1 MKMYLG
7 KKRGIPN
14 CKTAAAAA
22 RITPP
27 MLNLFR
33 VERALNFT
41 ITYQISK
48 SVPYFQ
54 RCYSCG
60 GMNYNSKMVGGKSN
74 RRNAERKNQKSA
86 APVWRP
92 VSTQSC
98 SADVKDV
105 DDGVNVEVGSRV
117 KRYEGSSSGVLES
130 QDGHRGAKLAE
141 PNIVDK
147 EEGKAF
153 EGSVSSTDKHS
164 ISLEVGSSLLRFI
177 KGKGGSMQEKIEG
190 EMGIKI
196 IFPSSRTEDSIIIE
210 GSSPDSVAR
219 ASERIQLIIGEVV
232 KSSALDYSHFVSL
245 PLALYPQLVDQL
257 VNFQSSILGM
267 HDPNPD
273 EVLDSSSNKDT
284 TDEEDRDQ
292 KVNKAPQVAVTL
304 KAQEDGGNVKVDVTN
319 IPRVSY
325 PPKSQAT
332 SASKPKSSTLFELG
346 IDKSIFIK
354 PKTFHLT
361 VLMLKLWN
369 KERVNAAVRIFE
381 SIADEVMDALDG
393 QPVSIR
399 LKGLDCMRGSPA
411 KARVLYAP
419 VEVVGGEDRLLQ
431 ACKVITDAFIKGG
444 LVLEKD
450 AKQALKLHAT
460 VMNARHRK
468 SKTKTRNFDSFDAR
482 GIMEQFGSKEWG
494 EYLIREVHLSQRFVF
509 DEDGYYHRCASI
521 PLPENPQAD

>member
-1 MKMYLG
+1 
-7 KKRGIPN
+7 
-14 CKTAAAAA
+14 
-22 RITPP
+22 
-27 MLNLFR
+27 
-33 VERALNFT
+33 
-41 ITYQISK
+41 
-48 SVPYFQ
+48 
-54 RCYSCG
+54 
-60 GMNYNSKMVGGKSN
+60 MNYNSKMVGGKSN
-74 RRNAERKNQKSA
+74 RRTAEKKSQKSVA
-86 APVWRP
+86 SVWRP

-117 KRYEGSSSGVLES
+117 KGYDGSSSGVLKS
-130 QDGHRGAKLAE
+130 QDGHGGAKLAE
-141 PNIVDK
+141 PNIGPTTLLDK

-153 EGSVSSTDKHS
+153 EGSLSSTDKHS
-164 ISLEVGSSLLRFI
+164 ISLEVGSSLMRFI

-190 EMGIKI
+190 EIGIKI
-196 IFPSSRTEDSIIIE
+196 IFPSSRTEESIIIE
-210 GSSPDSVAR
+210 GTSPDSVAR
-219 ASERIQLIIGEVV
+219 ASERIQLLIGEVV

-325 PPKSQAT
+325 PPKSPST
-332 SASKPKSSTLFELG
+332 SASNPKTPTLSELG

-369 KERVNAAVRIFE
+369 KERVDAAVRIFE
-381 SIADEVMDALDG
+381 SIAAEVMDALDG

-460 VMNARHRK
+460 VMNARHRNRN
-468 SKTKTRNFDSFDAR
+468 TKTRNADSFDAR

-521 PLPENPQAD
+521 PLPKNPQAD